1 MPPRRAVNQRRA
13 AKEDELDQRIEQI
26 MDARLGAA
34 LEHRLDVMVDRL
46 AERMGALMEARQEV
60 NPRRG
65 RVLNPTADL
74 EDVEYDSYSEG
85 DANIFI
91 EDPFDDA
98 LFLAGGD
105 GEPEFDE
112 DDEGDDEGYDEKW
125 KFDEFEG
132 NDVGVFASV
141 KYDEDDK
148 EADAVWEA
156 IDKRMDLQGKD
167 KRKARLKQEIEKYRA
182 SNQQMRTRIS
192 DVSIEPITATFRT
205 NSLHPWENDAVED
218 VANRYLEKNRF

>member
-112 DDEGDDEGYDEKW
+112 DDEGDDEG
-125 KFDEFEG
+125 
-132 NDVGVFASV
+132 
-141 KYDEDDK
+141 
-148 EADAVWEA
+148 
-156 IDKRMDLQGKD
+156 KD

-192 DVSIEPITATFRT
+192 DVSIEPITAVEYFGSEFFPIIRSGAWANIDFR
-205 NSLHPWENDAVED
+205 SSMED
-218 VANRYLEKNRF
+218 VYVCVDNFISRLLGRILSTHGRMMR